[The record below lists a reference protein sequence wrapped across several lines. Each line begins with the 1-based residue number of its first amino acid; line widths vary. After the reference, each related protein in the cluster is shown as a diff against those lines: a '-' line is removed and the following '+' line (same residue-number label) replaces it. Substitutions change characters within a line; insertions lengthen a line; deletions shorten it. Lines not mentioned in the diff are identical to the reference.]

1 MENNTNTSAMQR
13 QNDPTPGENGGKLFS
28 QDEVN
33 RIVQTRLA
41 EERAKQSNPTEREQA
56 ITARESRLTCR
67 EYLLEI
73 GASADLLDVLDTSD
87 PEKFKQTL
95 EKLEDIRRGGH
106 KSGSYSRDALG
117 RPMRTSLALDGY
129 EPGSRDK
136 QDDKIGEAFKA
147 DRRYR
152 RT

>member
-1 MENNTNTSAMQR
+1 MENNTNTPAMQ
-13 QNDPTPGENGGKLFS
+13 QDNPTPGENGGKLFS

-56 ITARESRLTCR
+56 LTARESRLTCR

-87 PEKFKQTL
+87 PGKFKQTL

-106 KSGSYSRDALG
+106 KSGAYTRDALG
-117 RPMRTSLALDGY
+117 RPMKTGLGHEGGY
-129 EPGSRDK
+129 EVGRSG
-136 QDDKIGEAFKA
+136 DDKIGEAFKA

>member
-1 MENNTNTSAMQR
+1 MENNTNTSAMQ
-13 QNDPTPGENGGKLFS
+13 QQDNPTPGENGGKLFS

-41 EERAKQSNPTEREQA
+41 EERAKQDKPTDREQA
-56 ITARESRLTCR
+56 LTARESRLTCR

-73 GASADLLDVLDTSD
+73 GASANLLDVLDTSD
-87 PEKFKQTL
+87 PEKFKQNV
-95 EKLEDIRRGGH
+95 EKLNSIR
-106 KSGSYSRDALG
+106 SRSTKTGLSHEG
-117 RPMRTSLALDGY
+117 GY
-129 EPGSRDK
+129 EVGRGS
-136 QDDKIGEAFKA
+136 DDKIGEAFKA

>member
-1 MENNTNTSAMQR
+1 MENNTNTSAMQQ

-41 EERAKQSNPTEREQA
+41 EERAKQDKPTDREQA
-56 ITARESRLTCR
+56 LTARESRLTCR

-87 PEKFKQTL
+87 PEKFKQNV
-95 EKLEDIRRGGH
+95 EKLQSIRSAARQ
-106 KSGSYSRDALG
+106 
-117 RPMRTSLALDGY
+117 TSFRYEGGY
-129 EPGSRDK
+129 EVGRGS
-136 QDDKIGEAFKA
+136 DDKIGEAFKA

>member
-1 MENNTNTSAMQR
+1 MENNTNTPAMQ
-13 QNDPTPGENGGKLFS
+13 QDNPTPGENGGKLFS

-56 ITARESRLTCR
+56 LTARESRLTCR
-67 EYLLEI
+67 EYLMDI
-73 GASADLLDVLDTSD
+73 GASAELLDVLDTSD
-87 PEKFKQTL
+87 PERFKANIAKVMNCT
-95 EKLEDIRRGGH
+95 KPRMTG
-106 KSGSYSRDALG
+106 
-117 RPMRTSLALDGY
+117 LALSGASNFGSPRSTGLSHEGGY
-129 EPGSRDK
+129 EVGRSG
-136 QDDKIGEAFKA
+136 DDKIGEAFKA

>member
-1 MENNTNTSAMQR
+1 MENNTNTPAMQ
-13 QNDPTPGENGGKLFS
+13 QGNPTPGENGGKLFS

-41 EERAKQSNPTEREQA
+41 EERAKQSNLTEREQA
-56 ITARESRLTCR
+56 LTARESRLTCR

-87 PEKFKQTL
+87 PGKFKQTL

-106 KSGSYSRDALG
+106 KSGAYTRDALG
-117 RPMRTSLALDGY
+117 RPMKTGLRLDGY
-129 EPGSRDK
+129 EPGSRDR
-136 QDDKIGEAFKA
+136 DDAIGEAFKA

>member
-1 MENNTNTSAMQR
+1 MENNTNTPAMQ
-13 QNDPTPGENGGKLFS
+13 QQDNPTPGENGGKLFS

-41 EERAKQSNPTEREQA
+41 EERAKQDKPTDREQA
-56 ITARESRLTCR
+56 LTARESRLTCR

-87 PEKFKQTL
+87 PEKFKQNV
-95 EKLEDIRRGGH
+95 EKLNSIRR
-106 KSGSYSRDALG
+106 
-117 RPMRTSLALDGY
+117 PMKTGLSHEGGY
-129 EPGSRDK
+129 EVGSRDK
-136 QDDKIGEAFKA
+136 DDKIGEAFKA

>member
-1 MENNTNTSAMQR
+1 MENNTNTPAMQ
-13 QNDPTPGENGGKLFS
+13 QDNPTPGENGGKLFS

-56 ITARESRLTCR
+56 LTARESRLTCR

-87 PEKFKQTL
+87 PGKFKQTL

-106 KSGSYSRDALG
+106 KSGAYTRDALG
-117 RPMRTSLALDGY
+117 RPMKTGLRLDGY
-129 EPGSRDK
+129 EPGGRDR
-136 QDDKIGEAFKA
+136 DDVIGEAFKA